1 MLYKYKNNKLLVDG
15 SIGKVYRDQALLF
28 KGNSYIAIKLF
39 IKNTDNNSNII
50 NIFEKQ
56 LTMREQCKFEVKA
69 KNERLNPGVDH
80 GQKIYT
86 DTAASKNKTQ
96 KRKK

>member
-56 LTMREQCKFEVKA
+56 LTMREQCRFEVQA

-80 GQKIYT
+80 EQTIYT
-86 DTAASKNKTQ
+86 DTATGKNKTQ
-96 KRKK
+96 KRKR